1 MKNQR
6 YVLPAILL
14 CAMLASCSA
23 DSEAG
28 TTTQSS
34 ETAPQTEAE
43 TEFRYT
49 PNVPESDFGGEEF
62 KVLSISYDTYPFTL
76 GFDFEE
82 DSGDIVQS
90 SIYKRNRAIE
100 EDYNINFSCTYVN
113 EWGDPIPVLKE
124 QAMAG
129 DDHYQLIMMICR
141 EAYKAAVEG
150 YILPY
155 DDIPHID
162 TTQPWYLKNV
172 NDMMSVG
179 GTKILAYT
187 DECMN
192 AYLQNCCVFFN
203 KQLISTFDLD
213 DPYQMVRDGTWTHE
227 AFYEMAHAAI
237 SDVNGDGKYDVGDR
251 FGVNSEP
258 DFFFPSMWV
267 GSNINTVEKDDN
279 DIPVYTVPGNEA
291 LTDIIDDIVDHL
303 KVDGFFIDSYD
314 AFPGGADDAERNQG
328 VQYFAEGNTMFRVG
342 IVGNILLLRDM
353 EADFGVL
360 PLPKYSETEEN
371 YYGRMIDGW
380 LHIPPTS
387 VQNTERLG
395 VIMEALGAESK
406 NYVIPTFFD
415 IALTDKLARDTDSEE
430 MLNIIFDNISIDLG
444 DTVWF
449 DSIRSK
455 MTPNIKSK
463 KTDTVSYMTKI
474 EKLVNKTINTAIE
487 TFAQK

>member
-1 MKNQR
+1 MKKHLCTLS
-6 YVLPAILL
+6 VMFLALL
-14 CAMLASCSA
+14 LAACGA
-23 DSEAG
+23 DSGSED
-28 TTTQSS
+28 TTQSADTTS
-34 ETAPQTEAE
+34 QTEAE

-49 PNVPESDFGGEEF
+49 PNVPDSDFGGEEF
-62 KVLSISYDTYPFTL
+62 KVLSISYDTYPITL

-82 DSGDIVQS
+82 DSADIVQS

-100 EDYNINFSCTYVN
+100 EDYNIDFACTYVN
-113 EWGDPIPVLKE
+113 EWGDTIPVLKE

-129 DDHYQLIMMICR
+129 DDEYQLIMMICR

-150 YILPY
+150 YVLTY

-162 TTQPWYLKNV
+162 FSQPWYMKNV
-172 NDMMSVG
+172 NDMMSIG
-179 GTKILAYT
+179 GTNVLAYT

-203 KQLISTFDLD
+203 KQLFGTLGLE
-213 DPYQMVRDGTWTHE
+213 DPYQMVRNGTWTHDT
-227 AFYEMAHAAI
+227 FNTMALAAI

-251 FGVNSEP
+251 FGINSEA
-258 DFFFPSMWV
+258 DFYFPSMWV
-267 GSNINTVEKDDN
+267 GSNVNTVQKDEN
-279 DIPVYTVPGNEA
+279 DLPAYTVPGNED

-303 KVDGFFIDSYD
+303 KTDGFFIDSND
-314 AFPGGADDAERNQG
+314 SFPGGAGDDARNQG
-328 VQYFAEGNTMFRVG
+328 TQYFAEGNTLFRVG

-353 EADFGVL
+353 EADFGIL
-360 PLPKYSETEEN
+360 PLPKYRETDEN

-380 LHIPPTS
+380 LHIPPVS
-387 VQNTERLG
+387 VQNAERLG

-415 IALTDKLARDTDSEE
+415 IALTDKLTRDTDSEE
-430 MLNIIFDNISIDLG
+430 MLNIIFDNISVDLG
-444 DTVWF
+444 DTVWY

-455 MTPNIKSK
+455 MTPRITSK

-474 EKLVNKTINTAIE
+474 EKAVNKTINTAIE
-487 TFAQK
+487 TFAQ